1 MHPSCM
7 PLSANTKML
16 CYAAN
21 IFDIVMV
28 LSIPWA
34 CEPLQGNY
42 HWTLEE
48 MNLFSM
54 MRLKFFSFTVITSLS
69 CLLLSAVHLF
79 RSCFAAFYYL
89 LLGLPHLMY
98 ASLCYLATAVN
109 RHYHCCSASS
119 DSSLVAFG
127 SNKFIA
133 LWNLV
138 DDKGIVEIITGHAG
152 NITCLKFVSGEQN
165 FLIAGDDQG
174 NLYLHRKCTEGW
186 QLACSVKAHPHA
198 ISTLVE
204 WDGLVVTGSSD
215 STLKFWGMPL
225 KDASTAQNGQ
235 TDNSFNLTQEL
246 KTGKRFPLSMAIA
259 SLPDSSEPLLAV
271 GLTDTR
277 IRLYVRQGKQFV
289 EAVSLSGHEDW
300 VKALAFNTANSVV
313 GQTSLMLSSG
323 SQDGTIRLWEILP
336 VAGREEKSTK
346 ALEDQLLDDFEASL
360 GELAGDE
367 AGRQIST
374 KQHLFRVSTNE
385 SVRQYQVTFDALL
398 IGHDAGVTDIAWKP
412 SGCDHVLLSSS
423 VDSSVIL
430 WSPSSIGP
438 NKESQIW
445 TNHHRFGD
453 VGGQRLGGFV
463 GALWVNEHEII
474 AWGWNGGTR
483 RWGFI
488 DDQWSELQAV
498 TGHASPVHGIDW
510 EPSGRYLV
518 SASIDQTVRIHGP
531 HGPKW
536 LELARPQTHG
546 YDCIQAAFLSDLRFA
561 SISDEKVTR
570 VFDAPGAFVQ
580 LTNGLGIRVDEDDGQ
595 NRPMVANVPPL
606 GLSNKAMIDDVD
618 QQVNPSLS
626 RPPFEA
632 ELAATTLWPEIEKIF
647 GHGYESISLSV
658 SRSKTLIATSCKATT
673 AKHAVVRLYDAQTFK
688 PFGSPLHGHTLT
700 VTKTAFNKDD
710 RLILAVGKDR
720 TWHLFGRHDSQ
731 NEYEPIVACK
741 AHARVVWDC
750 SWMHEVDIFA
760 TASRDKTVK
769 VWDASGDP
777 TKMQKPIATI
787 KLEQGATA
795 VDFRPADDS
804 GMVLMAIGLENGDI
818 LIYAGSLGSS
828 HDWSLHL
835 KLPPSLAHS
844 DHVRSVR
851 WRPERNLLQL
861 ASCSDDHS
869 VRILELK
876 Q

>member
-1 MHPSCM
+1 
-7 PLSANTKML
+7 
-16 CYAAN
+16 
-21 IFDIVMV
+21 
-28 LSIPWA
+28 
-34 CEPLQGNY
+34 
-42 HWTLEE
+42 
-48 MNLFSM
+48 
-54 MRLKFFSFTVITSLS
+54 
-69 CLLLSAVHLF
+69 
-79 RSCFAAFYYL
+79 
-89 LLGLPHLMY
+89 
-98 ASLCYLATAVN
+98 
-109 RHYHCCSASS
+109 
-119 DSSLVAFG
+119 
-127 SNKFIA
+127 
-133 LWNLV
+133 
-138 DDKGIVEIITGHAG
+138 
-152 NITCLKFVSGEQN
+152 
-165 FLIAGDDQG
+165 
-174 NLYLHRKCTEGW
+174 
-186 QLACSVKAHPHA
+186 
-198 ISTLVE
+198 
-204 WDGLVVTGSSD
+204 
-215 STLKFWGMPL
+215 MPL

-346 ALEDQLLDDFEASL
+346 DLEDQLLDDFEASL
-360 GELAGDE
+360 
-367 AGRQIST
+367 
-374 KQHLFRVSTNE
+374 
-385 SVRQYQVTFDALL
+385 
-398 IGHDAGVTDIAWKP
+398 
-412 SGCDHVLLSSS
+412 
-423 VDSSVIL
+423 
-430 WSPSSIGP
+430 
-438 NKESQIW
+438 ESQIW